1 MERQRIQISPEI
13 VEKNVASEDDK
24 ATKDKMFIYYTLLHT
39 VPDMNKNGVSYDFSR
54 TQEVHDSILNGYI
67 NFEHDAILNIGTV
80 IESNFVEEGEG
91 ASIENKAVLWKSVL
105 QELGI
110 QVEDITAGRYQMSM
124 EVLYKDYYYMVGDE
138 RVEAEGNEYLEDYKG
153 STYEGKV
160 VKKVLYP
167 HEFTGAAL
175 TSNAA
180 DNKADIFK
188 AVASK
193 YQNKGGQDDMFK
205 QLEFETE
212 EAYNEYLEELKED
225 IREDMR
231 EELAEEIKNDEDFVT
246 DLREG
251 YVEVAEVVSKFE
263 DLEIAEAESLEDIV
277 GEVKE
282 IADNYKNLQDQ
293 VKKQKVL
300 NERASELAEFD
311 FDISDL
317 EEDKKEIAEMSDA
330 QFNLLKKTIKSSF
343 EKAQA
348 SMEKN
353 KGDKK
358 NDKFD
363 PNLNLEDDNDVSRL
377 DIINSL

>member
-1 MERQRIQISPEI
+1 MQKQRIEINPEI
-13 VEKNVASEDDK
+13 INKDVANEDDK

-39 VPDMNKNGVSYDFSR
+39 IPDMNKNGVSYDFSR
-54 TQEVHDSILNGYI
+54 TQEVHASILNGYI

-80 IESNFVEEGEG
+80 VESNFVEEGEG
-91 ASIENKAVLWKSVL
+91 AKIENKAVLWKSVL

-110 QVEDITAGRYQMSM
+110 RVEDITAGRYQMSM

-212 EAYNEYLEELKED
+212 EAYNEFLEDLKSD
-225 IREDMR
+225 IRDGMR
-231 EELAEEIKNDEDFVT
+231 EELAEEIKNDEEFVS

-293 VKKQKVL
+293 VKKQKIL

-311 FDISDL
+311 FDISEL
-317 EEDKKEIAEMSDA
+317 EEDKKEIAEMSEA
-330 QFNLLKKTIKSSF
+330 QFNLLKKSIKSSF

-358 NDKFD
+358 DDKFD
-363 PNLNLEDDNDVSRL
+363 PNLNLDDDKNITNL
-377 DIINSL
+377 DIIQSL

>member
-1 MERQRIQISPEI
+1 LQKQRIEINPEI
-13 VEKNVASEDDK
+13 INKDVANEDDK

-39 VPDMNKNGVSYDFSR
+39 IPDMNKNGVSYDFSR
-54 TQEVHDSILNGYI
+54 TQEVHASILNGYI

-80 IESNFVEEGEG
+80 VESNFVEEGEG
-91 ASIENKAVLWKSVL
+91 AKIENKAVLWKSVL

-212 EAYNEYLEELKED
+212 EAYNEFLEDLKSD
-225 IREDMR
+225 IRDGMR
-231 EELAEEIKNDEDFVT
+231 EELAEEIKNDEEFVS

-293 VKKQKVL
+293 VKKQKIL

-311 FDISDL
+311 FDISEL
-317 EEDKKEIAEMSDA
+317 EEDKKEIAEMSEA
-330 QFNLLKKTIKSSF
+330 QFNLLKKSIKSSF

-358 NDKFD
+358 DDKFD
-363 PNLNLEDDNDVSRL
+363 PNLNLDDDKNITNL
-377 DIINSL
+377 DIIQSL